1 MLRGSLKFVSSFHL
15 IVFKIKFNRF
25 ACVFQ
30 LCWRVFLC
38 LTLLYYVLYRPQTI
52 WCFLLELYLFALF
65 LFLVL
70 ELVYLQSPSF
80 SLVLGWFV
88 IIFEL
93 SWWRDDIIFI
103 LLHHLFITLWWFWD
117 WSYAFVVETG
127 LSSAIMILG
136 AGYTFCFKSNL
147 TSCDLD
153 NFLRTDLF
161 ISI

>member
-1 MLRGSLKFVSSFHL
+1 M
-15 IVFKIKFNRF
+15 I
-25 ACVFQ
+25 
-30 LCWRVFLC
+30 
-38 LTLLYYVLYRPQTI
+38 
-52 WCFLLELYLFALF
+52 LELYLFALF

-88 IIFEL
+88 TIFEF
-93 SWWRDDIIFI
+93 SWWKDDIIFI
-103 LLHHLFITLWWFWD
+103 LLHHLFITLSLFWD
-117 WSYAFVVETG
+117 WSHALVVETG

-153 NFLRTDLF
+153 NFLRTDL
-161 ISI
+161 SYLYN